1 MEGKRLFIAL
11 PVTGDLAQS
20 ALSWQNNHFGWPVRW
35 LEGEN
40 LHITVISPWLE
51 EDIDSLVAKLDDF
64 VKEAREGVR
73 LNFNKVVWGP
83 NRFNPRLIWAEGKA
97 PVSLLELK
105 NRLEQSLAKPDN
117 RFYRL
122 HLTLARFDVK
132 DFGPAGL
139 PYLFDA
145 IDWNEEIKTF
155 SLFESEIGPDGPKYK
170 KIKDFVFAS

>member
-11 PVTGDLAQS
+11 PVAGNLAQL

-35 LEGEN
+35 LEGES
-40 LHITVISPWLE
+40 LHITIISPWVE
-51 EDIDSLVAKLDDF
+51 EDLESLLVKLDDF
-64 VKEAREGVR
+64 VKEPRESVV
-73 LNFNKVVWGP
+73 LNFDKVVWGP
-83 NRFNPRLIWAEGKA
+83 NRFNPRLIWAEGRA

-105 NRLEQSLAKPDN
+105 NRLEQALAKPDS

-122 HLTLARFDVK
+122 HLTLARFDAK

-139 PYLFDA
+139 PHLFDA
-145 IDWNEEIKTF
+145 VDWSEEGKTIT
-155 SLFESEIGPDGPKYK
+155 LFESEMGPDGPKYK